1 MFLCLLSLT
10 CILPVHASQTSMEP
24 SAHPRTRSLPQ
35 QSMDQTGEGE
45 EGGRGRSPLR
55 AAGEAREDGD
65 MGGEE
70 GE

>member
-1 MFLCLLSLT
+1 
-10 CILPVHASQTSMEP
+10 MEP